1 MLTTGEV
8 QTLYTVILIC
18 TNESKH
24 GHITA
29 QRDDKSNSLILAKNN
44 FFFFQNNFYTEHV
57 HGGNQ
62 IDWLKHRF
70 DVKQPWVSETTLQMV
85 TMCGLRLIIHIL

>member
-1 MLTTGEV
+1 MLTIGKV

-29 QRDDKSNSLILAKNN
+29 QRDDKSNSLILA
-44 FFFFQNNFYTEHV
+44 QNNFYMEHV
-57 HGGNQ
+57 RGGNQ

-70 DVKQPWVSETTLQMV
+70 DVKQPWVSDTTLQMV